1 MSKKEEEKRN
11 EHKSFFTVVGKGFIP
26 SFFLPACPKV
36 ILLVGENEWTRKKM
50 NLQCTSFLTLKK
62 EREKMSNWLASVF
75 LDYTFVA
82 VTAFPM
88 LVPFPYFHAEMV
100 F

>member
-11 EHKSFFTVVGKGFIP
+11 EHKSFFIVVGKGFIP
-26 SFFLPACPKV
+26 FFLLACPKV

-50 NLQCTSFLTLKK
+50 NLQCTSFLILKK